1 VWVVYEFTLHT
12 PLSKLTFLYMDSI
25 KHISHF
31 LFTLLL
37 ISAFFLPQSAFSLA
51 QKEAEERSD
60 KVVIKAMSDELKR
73 SQTKLKLEGYEAP
86 YFISY
91 QIKDNAYTSIQGKY
105 GAIVD
110 SDANRIRRLYVDVRV
125 GDYEFDNSIRGRS
138 GGGVPFHDASSVPLD
153 NDPDAIRAALWQV
166 TDYAYKEALTQYF
179 NKKATIVQE
188 IKDEDVKSFT
198 KEESHTFYGP
208 ELDFKFDKALWEDK
222 VRELSSVYKDYK
234 EIINGDVIV
243 TAQKETVYF
252 VNTEGT
258 RYVRDEV
265 LYSIDAQVSAR
276 AKDGKEISNYR
287 NLYYVAPEDIP
298 PLENLKSMVKEMV
311 EETIGMRDAQVLQPL
326 SVPALLEPEAAGVVF
341 HEAIG
346 HRLEGERQI
355 DENEGQTFREKVGEK
370 VIPPFLSI
378 YDDPT
383 LKSFE
388 GKHLMGYYPFDDQ
401 GVPGQRVVLVE
412 DGVLRN
418 FLLSRTPVNGFQRSN
433 GHGRASYGRAPIAR
447 MSNTIIESNST
458 RTKEELK
465 ELLIEEVIRQ
475 KKPFGLLIKSMRGG
489 ETNTSSY
496 NFQAFRATPVVI
508 YKIDPETGME
518 TPVRDIEMVGTPLV
532 SINKIIATG
541 DDYAVFN
548 GFCGAESGYVPISTI
563 APSILVSEMEFQR
576 TSSKKEKLPLL
587 PPPFFEQSNK

>member
-1 VWVVYEFTLHT
+1 MH
-12 PLSKLTFLYMDSI
+12 SI
-25 KHISHF
+25 KPISRF
-31 LFTLLL
+31 LFALFF
-37 ISAFFLPQSAFSLA
+37 ISAFFLPQTAFPLA
-51 QKEAEERSD
+51 EKESDKRSD
-60 KVVIKAMSDELKR
+60 ISVINAMTDELKR
-73 SQTKLKLEGYEAP
+73 SQSKLKLEGYQAP

-91 QIKDNAYTSIQGKY
+91 QIKDNAYRSIQGKY

-110 SDANRIRRLYVDVRV
+110 LDINRIRRLFVDVRV

-138 GGGVPFHDASSVPLD
+138 GGVVPFHDASSVPLD
-153 NDPDAIRAALWQV
+153 NDPDAIRAVLWQV
-166 TDYAYKEALTQYF
+166 TDYTYKEALTQYF
-179 NKKATIVQE
+179 NKKAAMVQE
-188 IKDEDVKSFT
+188 VKDEDINSFT
-198 KEESHTFYGP
+198 KEDSHTFFGP
-208 ELDFKFDKALWEDK
+208 ELHLTFDTAEWEDK
-222 VRELSSVYKDYK
+222 VRELSSVYKDYRD
-234 EIINGDVIV
+234 IINGDVIV

-252 VNTEGT
+252 VNSEGT
-258 RYVRDEV
+258 QYVRDEV

-287 NLYYVAPEDIP
+287 NFYYVTPEEIP
-298 PLENLKSMVKEMV
+298 SVNVLKSMVKEMV
-311 EETIGMRDAQVLQPL
+311 DETIRMRDAEVLQPL

-355 DENEGQTFREKVGEK
+355 DENEGQTFREKVGEN
-370 VIPPFLSI
+370 VIPSFLSI
-378 YDDPT
+378 IDDPT

-388 GKHLMGYYPFDDQ
+388 GTHLMGYYPFDDQ
-401 GVPGQRVVLVE
+401 GVPGERILLVE
-412 DGVLRN
+412 NGVLRN
-418 FLLSRTPVNGFQRSN
+418 FLLSRTPVNGFERSN

-447 MSNTIIESNST
+447 MSNTIIESDST
-458 RTKEELK
+458 RTKKELK
-465 ELLIEEVIRQ
+465 ELLIEEVKRQ
-475 KKPFGLLIKSMRGG
+475 NKPFGLLIKSMRGG

-508 YKIDPETGME
+508 YKVDPKTGE
-518 TPVRDIEMVGTPLV
+518 ESLVRDIEMVGTPLV
-532 SINKIIATG
+532 SINKIVATG

-587 PPPFFEQSNK
+587 PPPFFDRTGK